1 MYSGHWKEIQK
12 ENCKDMSEYGV
23 VLLKAQLVDKAM
35 TMLFKK
41 GVKDIVCT

>member
-1 MYSGHWKEIQK
+1 
-12 ENCKDMSEYGV
+12 